1 MSALALFAAVLVVSV
16 ALGFLLVVLVWSEHE
31 REPMRRDQAE
41 RRARRDTD
49 ESTGQRRSDDRDSRW
64 E

>member
-1 MSALALFAAVLVVSV
+1 MSALALVAGVLAVSV
-16 ALGFLLVVLVWSEHE
+16 ALGLLLAVLVWSENE

-49 ESTGQRRSDDRDSRW
+49 ETVDGRSNDRDSRW
-64 E
+64 D

>member
-1 MSALALFAAVLVVSV
+1 MSALALFAAVLLVSV

-49 ESTGQRRSDDRDSRW
+49 ETGSARSTDRDSRW
-64 E
+64 D